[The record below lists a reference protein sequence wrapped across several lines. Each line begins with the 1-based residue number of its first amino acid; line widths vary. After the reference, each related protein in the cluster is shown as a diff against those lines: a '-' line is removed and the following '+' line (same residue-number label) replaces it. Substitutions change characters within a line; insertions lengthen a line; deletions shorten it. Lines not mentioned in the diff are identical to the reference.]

1 VSTVRGLSAAD
12 SEALR
17 VELDTISRKYARPAA
32 GDDAH
37 AAGDGSADAI
47 LARAMVMEA
56 VRRQAEDSVH
66 SNVVNALRQ
75 GADHGEVAQALGITR
90 QAAEKRWRYARLG
103 MKRVAVVI
111 ARRAR
116 VRDDGQGGSYGEV
129 GGPDQYDSDRRQW
142 RIGSKVRELA
152 RYEIVGVDGTVERV
166 YPIDPDSWNEVGPG
180 YWEFRAI
187 GDRECTDAEI
197 AAAYAA
203 GDLPLRPGDACPTR
217 VGGAYRPHWF

>member
-1 VSTVRGLSAAD
+1 MSTLRGLGAAD
-12 SEALR
+12 SEALQ
-17 VELDTISRKYARPAA
+17 VELDTISRKYTRT
-32 GDDAH
+32 
-37 AAGDGSADAI
+37 AAGDGSPDAI
-47 LARAMVMEA
+47 LTRAMVMEA
-56 VRRQAEDSVH
+56 VRRHAEDSVH

-90 QAAEKRWRYARLG
+90 QAAEKRWGYARLG
-103 MKRVAVVI
+103 MKHVAVVI
-111 ARRAR
+111 SRRDR

-129 GGPDQYDSDRRQW
+129 GGPGQYDSDRRQW
-142 RIGSKVRELA
+142 RIGRKVRELA
-152 RYEIVGVDGTVERV
+152 RYGIIGVDGAVERV
-166 YPIDPDSWNEVGPG
+166 YPIDPGSWLEVSPG

-203 GDLPLRPGDACPTR
+203 GDLPLRPGDDCPTR

>member
-1 VSTVRGLSAAD
+1 M
-12 SEALR
+12 
-17 VELDTISRKYARPAA
+17 ELDTISRKYARPAA

-90 QAAEKRWRYARLG
+90 QAAEKRWGYARLG

-166 YPIDPDSWNEVGPG
+166 YPIDPDSWNEVSPG

-203 GDLPLRPGDACPTR
+203 GELPLRPGDACPTR